1 MRTYALGLLLASS
14 VACSGSPKTP
24 PAAENGY
31 GESVSPGEEALDREI
46 AALSVAVLKK
56 ERGSVAGVMTRDVH
70 AKAHGCVRAEFAV
83 DPGLPADL
91 RAGVFSEPGRT
102 YASWI
107 RFSNGASKIQPDK
120 KADARGMA
128 IKLMGVEGEKLLD
141 GEKKAGTQDFLLIT
155 HDAFFVKDGKD
166 YADFFRRLERGS
178 NPAWFFFG
186 RLPWRWKE
194 FRAASRLVS
203 RGKAM
208 LSPLDGP
215 YFSAT
220 PYLLGE
226 RNVVKYSARPCEP
239 RAARP
244 NASAGSPDYLRLNMA
259 RALDPKEGA
268 PACLRFL
275 VQRRTEPA
283 AMSVEDS
290 RVAWDEARS
299 PFIPVATITIP
310 AQSFDGEKRT
320 RFCENLSFTPWHSL
334 PAHRPLGGVNR
345 TRKAVY
351 EAVSAFRHEANGE
364 TRREPEAGEAP

>member
-1 MRTYALGLLLASS
+1 MRKTGLGLLLACG
-14 VACSGSPKTP
+14 VGCSGSPAVP
-24 PAAENGY
+24 PPAENGY

-56 ERGSVAGVMTRDVH
+56 ERAAIAGVMTRDVH
-70 AKAHGCVRAEFAV
+70 AKAHGCVRAEFTV

-91 RAGVFSEPGRT
+91 REGVFAEPGRT
-102 YASWI
+102 YAAWI
-107 RFSNGASKIQPDK
+107 RFSNGSSKIQPDK

-128 IKLMGVEGEKLLD
+128 IKLMGVAGDKLMD

-194 FRAASRLVS
+194 FRAASKLVS

-208 LSPLDGP
+208 TDPLQGP

-226 RNVVKYSARPCEP
+226 RSVVKYSARPCAP
-239 RAARP
+239 RPPRP
-244 NASAGSPDYLRLNMA
+244 NALSGSPDYLRLNMA
-259 RALDPKEGA
+259 RSLDPKEGA

-283 AMSVEDS
+283 AMPVEDS
-290 RVAWDEARS
+290 RVPWDEARS

-310 AQSFDGEKRT
+310 AQSFDGGKHA

-334 PAHRPLGGVNR
+334 PAHRPLGGINR

-364 TRREPEAGEAP
+364 TRREPEAGEGP